1 MSTSFT
7 PSVAIDATKEKD
19 WPANLGML
27 DWDNTNIIFTKRSL
41 IEFLK
46 YTGTTVDTNFANVQK
61 LPRYATF
68 GTFSPPLNQLD
79 ATEAAASPSASPA
92 IEQIDAF
99 KPTRRVR
106 TVPGGPHTDIFGN
119 DFQEQD
125 DALASAPQKESQSQ
139 QVETPQHPISAAPV
153 EEEQEYGI
161 PFASTVKPSRRVR
174 TEPGGKSSLGSFWGE
189 DPTPEEFK
197 PTRRVRQGPGGQ
209 DNINDLF

>member
-1 MSTSFT
+1 MSTSFSRSNT
-7 PSVAIDATKEKD
+7 IDMTKEKD

-27 DWDNTNIIFTKRSL
+27 DWDDTNIIFTKRSL

-46 YTGTTVDTNFANVQK
+46 YTGTTVDTNFTNVQK

-68 GTFSPPLNQLD
+68 GTFSPPLHGLD
-79 ATEAAASPSASPA
+79 AAEAAAAPSASPA
-92 IEQIDAF
+92 IEQIDTF

-106 TVPGGPHTDIFGN
+106 TVPGGPHTDIFGG

-125 DALASAPQKESQSQ
+125 DALASAPQKESH
-139 QVETPQHPISAAPV
+139 QVSAPEQPVSSAPAK
-153 EEEQEYGI
+153 EEEPEYGI
-161 PFASTVKPSRRVR
+161 PFTSTVKPSRRVR
-174 TEPGGKSSLGSFWGE
+174 TEPGGKSSLGSFWGD
-189 DPTPEEFK
+189 DPAPEEFK